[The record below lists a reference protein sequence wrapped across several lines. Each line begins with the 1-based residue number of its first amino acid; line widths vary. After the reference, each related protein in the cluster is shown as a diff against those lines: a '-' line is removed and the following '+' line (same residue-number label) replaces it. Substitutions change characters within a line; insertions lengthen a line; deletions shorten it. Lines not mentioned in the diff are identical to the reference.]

1 MCRIDKG
8 FIWIGGGHG
17 RGLFLADGVRFM
29 DFLDL
34 LDPVDRMDPD
44 RYRVAESSNTPAMAG
59 EIME

>member
-17 RGLFLADGVRFM
+17 RGLFLVDGVRFM

-34 LDPVDRMDPD
+34 LDALDRVDPE
-44 RYRVAESSNTPAMAG
+44 RYRDAESSNTPAIAG